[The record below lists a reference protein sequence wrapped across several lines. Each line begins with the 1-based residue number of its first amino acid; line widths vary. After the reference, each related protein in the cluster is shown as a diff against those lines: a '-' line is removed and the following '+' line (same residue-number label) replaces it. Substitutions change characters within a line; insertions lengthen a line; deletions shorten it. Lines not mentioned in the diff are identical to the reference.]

1 MGIIIS
7 LLIMWLMFKILQWAF
22 SSLSDSNND
31 KETSNHD
38 DGAIDTNSNEEPSSY
53 NVGSIDSSNDKETSN
68 HNVGVI
74 DDKPSDLKYDNEV
87 YISFRDIVQKAYET
101 YKKIGCTIAW
111 DSDNDGFIMY
121 GNDSL
126 SDGSS
131 IYNAKVRYDSRNFLK
146 LNNPFYIHVQY
157 GIVFDRRNCN
167 DYEEKADYLNEETEI
182 PSTFYSVETIEG
194 TNFGVHYANFIVSNN
209 ENICEDA
216 EELGEL
222 LLFERLFSAAK
233 EAYYDGEEIYGDKI
247 KNAKFSFIS
256 GSNSNK
262 ETASQTV
269 EAIDS
274 NNDHETSNHDDVAI
288 DNEPSDLKY
297 DNEVYIS
304 FRNKVRKAY
313 ESLKKSE
320 YRISW
325 ESDMDGFVIVE
336 NDSPLIGDTVYAV
349 NVRHDDQK
357 LLELNDPFY
366 IVGSYGIIFDRRD
379 YNDYKEKADYLN
391 DCETIER
398 NIYYSVDTIKG
409 TNFGIYY
416 ANIVATNNKKIC
428 EYTEELGEA
437 ELFKRL
443 MNMAK
448 KAWYEGKEIY
458 GDKI

>member
-38 DGAIDTNSNEEPSSY
+38 NGAIDSNSNEEPS
-53 NVGSIDSSNDKETSN
+53 NHDVGTIDSSND
-68 HNVGVI
+68 
-74 DDKPSDLKYDNEV
+74 
-87 YISFRDIVQKAYET
+87 
-101 YKKIGCTIAW
+101 
-111 DSDNDGFIMY
+111 
-121 GNDSL
+121 
-126 SDGSS
+126 
-131 IYNAKVRYDSRNFLK
+131 
-146 LNNPFYIHVQY
+146 
-157 GIVFDRRNCN
+157 
-167 DYEEKADYLNEETEI
+167 
-182 PSTFYSVETIEG
+182 
-194 TNFGVHYANFIVSNN
+194 
-209 ENICEDA
+209 
-216 EELGEL
+216 
-222 LLFERLFSAAK
+222 
-233 EAYYDGEEIYGDKI
+233 
-247 KNAKFSFIS
+247 
-256 GSNSNK
+256 K

-325 ESDMDGFVIVE
+325 GSDMDGFVIVE
-336 NDSPLIGDTVYAV
+336 NDSLLIGDTIYVV

-366 IVGSYGIIFDRRD
+366 IVVSYGIIFDIRY

-391 DCETIER
+391 DCETIKP

-409 TNFGIYY
+409 TNFGKYY

-428 EYTEELGEA
+428 EDTEELGEA

-443 MNMAK
+443 MDMAK
-448 KAWYEGKEIY
+448 QAWYEGQEIY
-458 GDKI
+458 GDKEASSHDVGAIDNELSDLKYDNEVYISLRNIVRKAYESYKKSGYNITWNPNIDGFIILEDGSLSAGSSTYIVHVNNDHRNLYTDDPYCIVVAYGILFERSNNDDYEEKVEYLNNYLYTGAKRPGISYSLSTLEDDNLGAFYCNVAISNDDSCKRMKELGEAELFKRLMREARAFCYGGQDLYSDKVLRGEKNSSN